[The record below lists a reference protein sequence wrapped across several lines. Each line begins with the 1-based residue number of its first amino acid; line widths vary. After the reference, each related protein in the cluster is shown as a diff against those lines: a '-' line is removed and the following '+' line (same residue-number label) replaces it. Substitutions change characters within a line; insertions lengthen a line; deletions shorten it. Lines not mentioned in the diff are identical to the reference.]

1 MKEKSRRDD
10 LKLKIEEDQVEK
22 LNAIDDYAKGLDPTM
37 NQAMIKY
44 AQNYK
49 NYLMTSHNLMKNG
62 LISVNDTKIKKQG
75 ASDTFKAI
83 NDVTKVYNEKIGA
96 FIETG
101 GSLNDFIAKKVAGAL
116 DISKSEL
123 IIDDMGRGS
132 FVTRDESGNEIV
144 VPATSI
150 NTILNEQYDRF
161 NTTNEVVNV
170 VKGISNWTLTSKGG
184 YKSVSDFRQRGEDF
198 YKDTLKSKVK
208 SILNSDKKILEAA
221 ADMMNMDVTYDEKL
235 AKENPGQYILAKN
248 EGGKIVFDVEGI
260 RETVEEGLY
269 NQIDAAIGRTE
280 QERSRPVGPRPP
292 AGDKVDKNVASL
304 IENFVSMGD
313 FSSLQS
319 ALSEK
324 GFVGSKAPDK
334 DGVLRLIDG
343 NGNEYKVNTKNRNAQ
358 QVGEEI
364 AGHVGVGKFFKDR
377 GVKGSLNTSV
387 LDPTNSSKYNV
398 FVTGP
403 KKVKRVD
410 ESFVSGLQMA
420 FNSKQ
425 WRSVLAETKNMANDA
440 GVSANRITY
449 NPRTGK
455 LKLDGKVIGD
465 MSSSARDIADKLEKS
480 VQSEKTNT
488 PPPSDIRLKEDINLI
503 GVSESGINI
512 YSWKYK
518 KGVYD
523 NGIFTGVIAQEVPW
537 ATIQVGDYL
546 HVDYSKVDV
555 EFNKIA

>member
-1 MKEKSRRDD
+1 M
-10 LKLKIEEDQVEK
+10 
-22 LNAIDDYAKGLDPTM
+22 
-37 NQAMIKY
+37 
-44 AQNYK
+44 
-49 NYLMTSHNLMKNG
+49 
-62 LISVNDTKIKKQG
+62 
-75 ASDTFKAI
+75 
-83 NDVTKVYNEKIGA
+83 
-96 FIETG
+96 
-101 GSLNDFIAKKVAGAL
+101 
-116 DISKSEL
+116 
-123 IIDDMGRGS
+123 
-132 FVTRDESGNEIV
+132 
-144 VPATSI
+144 
-150 NTILNEQYDRF
+150 
-161 NTTNEVVNV
+161 
-170 VKGISNWTLTSKGG
+170 
-184 YKSVSDFRQRGEDF
+184 
-198 YKDTLKSKVK
+198 
-208 SILNSDKKILEAA
+208 
-221 ADMMNMDVTYDEKL
+221 
-235 AKENPGQYILAKN
+235 
-248 EGGKIVFDVEGI
+248 
-260 RETVEEGLY
+260 
-269 NQIDAAIGRTE
+269 
-280 QERSRPVGPRPP
+280 
-292 AGDKVDKNVASL
+292 
-304 IENFVSMGD
+304 
-313 FSSLQS
+313 
-319 ALSEK
+319 
-324 GFVGSKAPDK
+324 
-334 DGVLRLIDG
+334 
-343 NGNEYKVNTKNRNAQ
+343 
-358 QVGEEI
+358 
-364 AGHVGVGKFFKDR
+364 
-377 GVKGSLNTSV
+377 
-387 LDPTNSSKYNV
+387 